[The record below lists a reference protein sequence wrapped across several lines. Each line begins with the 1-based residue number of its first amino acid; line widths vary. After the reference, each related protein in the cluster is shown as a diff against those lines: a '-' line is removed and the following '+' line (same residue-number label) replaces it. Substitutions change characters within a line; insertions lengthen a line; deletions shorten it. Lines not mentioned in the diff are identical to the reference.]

1 MPDNVISSRQFNQ
14 DPGSAKRKRA
24 AARGPVLITH
34 RGEPSHVLLTIDEYR
49 HLKGERPSIVELL
62 GMDDGGDIEFDPPRL
77 ELELRPADLS

>member
-1 MPDNVISSRQFNQ
+1 MPDDEISSRQFHQ
-14 DPGSAKRKRA
+14 DPGSAKRA